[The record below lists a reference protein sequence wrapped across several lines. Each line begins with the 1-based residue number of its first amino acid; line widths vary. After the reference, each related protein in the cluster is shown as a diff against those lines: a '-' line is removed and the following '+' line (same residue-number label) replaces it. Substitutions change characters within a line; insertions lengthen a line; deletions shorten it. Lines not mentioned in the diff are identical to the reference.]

1 MLESCRL
8 DDLAR
13 RFGTPLYVYS
23 QAAIRDA
30 VQAYQAALSAQP
42 HLLCYA
48 VKANSNLAILKLMSD
63 LGCGFDIV
71 SGGELD
77 RVLAAGASA
86 QRVVFFRGLG
96 RSYLLVGTPAL
107 VVALG
112 TGAALVERHAW
123 DGLLVATAVVAAA
136 LVVSLVIGVA
146 QARRMSRLRA
156 AALCAEEGGAVVSRV
171 RHGARAAALLR
182 ATIGALSLVLIALGA
197 LLAT

>member
-1 MLESCRL
+1 
-8 DDLAR
+8 
-13 RFGTPLYVYS
+13 
-23 QAAIRDA
+23 
-30 VQAYQAALSAQP
+30 
-42 HLLCYA
+42 
-48 VKANSNLAILKLMSD
+48 MS
-63 LGCGFDIV
+63 FDIV
-71 SGGELD
+71 IIGAGPAGLCFARSLAGSGL
-77 RVLAAGASA
+77 RI
-86 QRVVFFRGLG
+86 
-96 RSYLLVGTPAL
+96 
-107 VVALG
+107 
-112 TGAALVERHAW
+112 ALVERHAW